1 MSESPVIVP
10 SRKQSAASASAVD
23 PEDVRVAEIVARGP
37 RGALV
42 LAALMVGIVVGLW
55 LAFYLFA
62 FLPRGPIG

>member
-1 MSESPVIVP
+1 MSESVVIVSINRP
-10 SRKQSAASASAVD
+10 STAGAGAVD
-23 PEDVRVAEIVARGP
+23 PEDVRVAEIVSRGP

-55 LAFYLFA
+55 VAFYLFA